1 MVNCWILG
9 GKDDAGGPF
18 TLGDD
23 FFGRGQANEACAQE
37 IIFLDLLG
45 GHDIEK
51 EKKRIGKEHGR

>member
-51 EKKRIGKEHGR
+51 EKKRKE